1 MIGLDLLQ
9 FIGSMFLIYLSAEL
23 IIKYGKVI
31 AAFLGVSKYVIGLTL
46 IAFGTSFPEFVVSVN
61 ASIINESGIVF
72 GNIIGSNIANIAL
85 VLAVCGIIKS
95 IAVDNIVKQDLYFF
109 LFSAFIAAFLAMD
122 GEINRLEGIVLLS
135 GFIFY
140 CYRIKKKV
148 VLKRD
153 DGKKIRSVIDPY
165 ILIIICCSFFIL
177 IVGSNLF
184 IDSAISLAEKLNIST
199 LAISMT
205 MVAIGTS
212 LPELATSI
220 VAITKK
226 EYELLAG
233 NIIGS
238 NIMNLL
244 MILGPSAII
253 NNVSVDIAYIS
264 LALMCSLTALIYI
277 FNIFNIKLTRI
288 IGLIFLIIYGAFIY
302 SNFYII

>member
-23 IIKYGKVI
+23 IIKYGKII

-46 IAFGTSFPEFVVSVN
+46 IAFGTSFPEFVVSIN
-61 ASIINESGIVF
+61 ASVINESGIVF

-95 IAVDNIVKQDLYFF
+95 IAVNNIVKQDLYFF

-122 GEINRLEGIVLLS
+122 GEVNRLEGIVLLL

-212 LPELATSI
+212 LPELATSV

-253 NNVSVDIAYIS
+253 NNVSVDVGYTS
-264 LALMCSLTALIYI
+264 LALMCLLTALIYI

-302 SNFYII
+302 SNFYIT